1 MFWMKY
7 LAYLMATIFIILG
20 AAFLAGYFIP
30 INFPLKFRI
39 ILGVVFI
46 LYGTFRIVI
55 TYFKNNNRNEN

>member
-30 INFPLKFRI
+30 ISFPLKFRI

-55 TYFKNNNRNEN
+55 TYFKNNNRNES